1 MSERMG
7 NHVTKTLKT
16 ARSPIGV
23 ILLPIRRE
31 ILPAKK
37 KGKASTLQTQPWS
50 WYKLS
55 QIRFE

>member
-50 WYKLS
+50 
-55 QIRFE
+55 